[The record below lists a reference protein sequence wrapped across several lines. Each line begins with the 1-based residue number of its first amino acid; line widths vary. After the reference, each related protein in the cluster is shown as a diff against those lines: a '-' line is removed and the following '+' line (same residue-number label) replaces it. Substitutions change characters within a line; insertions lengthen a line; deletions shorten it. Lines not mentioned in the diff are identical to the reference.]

1 MLKIVFFFLC
11 YFTQVEFGFSAVKD
25 HVTQELAQ
33 RFGEKLAGMDFE
45 VKLNS
50 FPTKLDK
57 LEPEKVSVKEAELN
71 ANQRNFNGA
80 LEVEGMGIIKI
91 SGQILLQTEV
101 PVLKKPL
108 GAGEVITPQDI
119 IWIKYGAD
127 KISSSMVTQSD
138 DLVGK
143 TARHGVL
150 KMNTPLFKSALQKP
164 VVIKKGESVK
174 VVYKSPSIEV
184 ANILAAKTDGSVGDV
199 LTFETIQQV
208 GSSGQTKKLVQARV
222 VGPGEA
228 EIMRPS

>member
-1 MLKIVFFFLC
+1 MIKILFFMLC

-25 HVTQELAQ
+25 YISQELTQHFA
-33 RFGEKLAGMDFE
+33 ETLAGMDFE
-45 VKLNS
+45 VKLNC
-50 FPTKLDK
+50 FPSK
-57 LEPEKVSVKEAELN
+57 LEKIASEKITLKEAELN

-80 LEVEGMGIIKI
+80 LEVEGLGIIKI
-91 SGQILLQTEV
+91 SGQILLQTEI

-108 GAGEVITPQDI
+108 GAGEVITPQDVT
-119 IWIKYGAD
+119 WIKFGAD
-127 KISSSMVTQSD
+127 KISPSMVTQSD

-143 TARHGVL
+143 TARHGIL

-184 ANILAAKTDGSVGDV
+184 ANILAAKTDGSVGDI
-199 LTFETIQQV
+199 LTFETIPQT